1 MRRVREIVRTAVI
14 ATNAVQCAERIALCV
29 TAYRDEQ
36 SEEWGAEDKGWDVQC
51 AVRRALCVTAYRDD
65 QSEEWCAEDKG
76 WDKQCAERTAR
87 HKVPPQ
93 T

>member
-14 ATNAVQCAERIALCV
+14 ATNAVQCAERRALCV
-29 TAYRDEQ
+29 TAYRDE
-36 SEEWGAEDKGWDVQC
+36 
-51 AVRRALCVTAYRDD
+51 

-93 T
+93 IRLISYYWCPVKVAVAGTPCLTPVA